1 MFKKILIANRGE
13 IACRVIKTARK
24 MGIATVAVYSEADKD
39 ARHVELADEAVCIG
53 PPPSKES
60 YLVADRIIAA
70 CRQTGA
76 QAVHPGYGFL
86 SENEAFSKRLE
97 EEGIV
102 FIGPKHYSI
111 AAMGDKIASKKLA
124 LEAKVNTIPGYN
136 EAIGTPE
143 QAVEIARK
151 IGYPV
156 MIKASAGG
164 GGKGLRV
171 AFNDNEAHE
180 GFSSCRNEAKNAFG
194 DDRVFIEK
202 FVEEPRHI
210 EIQLIGDAHGNCVY
224 LNERECSIQRRHQK
238 VIEEAPSPFLDEKT
252 RKAMGEQAVALAK
265 AVKYQSAGTV
275 EFVVGKDRS
284 FYFLEMNTRLQV
296 EHPVTECIT
305 GLDLVEL
312 MIRVAAG
319 EKLPFAQEDVK
330 LDGWAME
337 CRINAEDPF
346 RNFLPSTGRLT
357 RYIPPAETDGVRV
370 DTGVYEGGEIS
381 MHYDSMI
388 AKLIVHGATR
398 DQAIAKMRD
407 ALNAFVIRGVSSNIS
422 FQAAL
427 MQHPRFRS
435 GKFNTGFIAEEFPG
449 GFSAESLVHADQLL
463 LAAVAA
469 FARRRYINRAIG
481 TSGQLRGHG
490 RKVGNE
496 WTVLLGERKYALTL
510 TSIDGGYLVTHGSQ
524 SCELRSNWRL
534 GEPIF
539 RGTWDGEPVCLQ
551 IERRGL
557 KYRVTHWGTQADM
570 MVMTGRA
577 AELLALMPDKPK
589 PDLSKF
595 LLSPMPGLLSD
606 LALQPGQEIKA
617 GEKLAVIE
625 AMKMENILKAERDC
639 VVAEVLAKKGD
650 SLAVDQP
657 IVRFA

>member
-39 ARHVELADEAVCIG
+39 SRHVELADEAVCIG

-70 CRQTGA
+70 CKQTGA

-124 LEAKVNTIPGYN
+124 LEAKVNTIPGHN
-136 EAIGTPE
+136 AAIDTPE
-143 QAVEIARK
+143 QAVEIAKK

-435 GKFNTGFIAEEFPG
+435 GKFNTGFIAEEFPR